1 MRLLLVSHVPLLA
14 ELGAAQVTL
23 NLAEALRRRG
33 HTVEAWSPGPLDG
46 ARWWELWRCQ
56 RRAIEE
62 HLERAGPFDV
72 VDLPAVSISRRIAAS
87 ARTVARSL
95 QPDLRYRWSTLRSEA
110 LRWPP
115 SPRFPFHVAYDLT
128 FAGATIG
135 GWHRADRV
143 LALGVLEERWLR
155 RRFPWLAA
163 KIRTYGCAP
172 SGLRRQ
178 ELSAVRRGRTPPAGA
193 GLRFLWIG
201 RWTAHKGTRRLVR
214 YIARRSKTYPDDRFT
229 IAGTGDEAANGLP
242 AELLED
248 GTVRWVPRF
257 DRTRLAD
264 LLAEHDVGLFT
275 SRVEG
280 WGLTLNEMI
289 ESGMPVYATPAGA
302 AVDLADWTRRCL
314 FPFPPPDTLSSR
326 TLPAGG
332 DLTAYLQRFT
342 WAGIAERYEADV
354 LDGPGPERPGPP
366 ERLDAAGQSERSG
379 RSRRGEAS

>member
-135 GWHRADRV
+135 GAADN
-143 LALGVLEERWLR
+143 
-155 RRFPWLAA
+155 
-163 KIRTYGCAP
+163 T
-172 SGLRRQ
+172 
-178 ELSAVRRGRTPPAGA
+178 GA
-193 GLRFLWIG
+193 G
-201 RWTAHKGTRRLVR
+201 
-214 YIARRSKTYPDDRFT
+214 RSSFR
-229 IAGTGDEAANGLP
+229 
-242 AELLED
+242 
-248 GTVRWVPRF
+248 
-257 DRTRLAD
+257 RTRSR
-264 LLAEHDVGLFT
+264 LLPSSSST
-275 SRVEG
+275 STAPE
-280 WGLTLNEMI
+280 
-289 ESGMPVYATPAGA
+289 ATI
-302 AVDLADWTRRCL
+302 TSITC
-314 FPFPPPDTLSSR
+314 
-326 TLPAGG
+326 
-332 DLTAYLQRFT
+332 
-342 WAGIAERYEADV
+342 
-354 LDGPGPERPGPP
+354 
-366 ERLDAAGQSERSG
+366 
-379 RSRRGEAS
+379 

>member
-33 HTVEAWSPGPLDG
+33 HTVEAWSPGSLDG
-46 ARWWELWRCQ
+46 ARWWELWQRQ
-56 RRAIEE
+56 RRAIEG

-72 VDLPAVSISRRIAAS
+72 VDLPAVSISRRVAS
-87 ARTVARSL
+87 AARTVARSL

-115 SPRFPFHVAYDLT
+115 SARFPFHVTYDLT
-128 FAGATIG
+128 FVGATIG
-135 GWHRADRV
+135 GWQRADRV

-172 SGLRRQ
+172 SGLRQQ
-178 ELSAVRRGRTPPAGA
+178 ELATVRHGRTPPVGA

-214 YIARRSKTYPDDRFT
+214 YIVRRSKTHPDDRFT
-229 IAGTGDEAANGLP
+229 IAGSGDEAARGLP
-242 AELLED
+242 ADLLER
-248 GTVRWVPRF
+248 GTIRWVPHF
-257 DRTRLAD
+257 DRARLAH

-302 AVDLADWTRRCL
+302 AVDLAGWTRGCL
-314 FPFPPPDTLSSR
+314 FPFPPPNTLSPR
-326 TLPAGG
+326 TLPAAG

-342 WAGIAERYEADV
+342 WDRIAERYESDV
-354 LDGPGPERPGPP
+354 LDGPEPKRPEASGPP
-366 ERLDAAGQSERSG
+366 ERSG
-379 RSRRGEAS
+379 RGEAS